1 MLRWNGF
8 GRSLIFAAAA
18 AAGLPVAVVFAGP
31 AIGAGLTVKLYML
44 TAAGCYASGLGDR
57 PGPRRAAWALAAA
70 AGLLAASLPL
80 GLTGTAVCAT
90 ALIAVCRGGL
100 QRQALPLRAVVIE
113 LALGAAALGAAAF
126 LASGGLRGLALAV
139 WGYFLVQSAAFLIGG
154 RRAGGPQPAEDPF
167 ERARARLERLA
178 LDTAGAPRP

>member
-57 PGPRRAAWALAAA
+57 PGPKVIPVGKP
-70 AGLLAASLPL
+70 AGDADQVNVWQY
-80 GLTGTAVCAT
+80 GVAVPDH
-90 ALIAVCRGGL
+90 
-100 QRQALPLRAVVIE
+100 QRI
-113 LALGAAALGAAAF
+113 GA
-126 LASGGLRGLALAV
+126 
-139 WGYFLVQSAAFLIGG
+139 
-154 RRAGGPQPAEDPF
+154 
-167 ERARARLERLA
+167 
-178 LDTAGAPRP
+178 